1 MPSKIIPPNKL
12 PDGELDTRKGY
23 ANALGSMSKVAMV
36 TSVSAACASLAMIF
50 MMPLKR
56 EVPYVV
62 QVNKSTGEVTVPSN
76 QVAETFN
83 PTWSNESF
91 FLRRWL
97 VDLFTINRYLTVQ
110 IYDPRAQA
118 FLRGRNAIAEY
129 QSFRAED
136 QTFARLVKD
145 PTLIRNVSV
154 DHLTQVA
161 GTTNGAVASVTL
173 TTLSDGQTTTQK
185 LLVTLYFALIPSTD
199 RAEIEQNPIG
209 IYITDFK
216 ISSKQ

>member
-23 ANALGSMSKVAMV
+23 AHALGSMSKVAMA
-36 TSVSAACASLAMIF
+36 TSVAAVCVSLAMMF

-62 QVNKSTGEVTVPSN
+62 QVNKTTGEVTVPPN
-76 QVAETFN
+76 QVAEAFN
-83 PTWSNESF
+83 PTWANEAF

-110 IYDPRAQA
+110 VYDPRAQA
-118 FLRGRNAIAEY
+118 FLRGQNAIAEY

-136 QTFARLVKD
+136 QTFERLVKD

-154 DHLTQVA
+154 DDLTPVA
-161 GTTNGAVASVTL
+161 GTRNGAVASVTL
-173 TTLSDGQTTTQK
+173 TTISGGQTTTQK
-185 LLVTLYFALIPSTD
+185 LLVTLYFALISSTD
-199 RAEIEQNPIG
+199 RAEIDQDPIG

-216 ISSKQ
+216 ISSK